1 MSELDSSA
9 KTISNPPDPARIMDG
24 LRDTGYDFNTA
35 VSDIIDNSIAADA
48 TEIYV
53 RVEADPNMNV
63 TVTIADNGIGMDY
76 DGLKNAMKYGSDK
89 RPDAKSLGKF
99 GLGLKTASTA
109 FCKKLSVVSRPA
121 AGADALKVCWDLD
134 FISKMNDWSLLV
146 PEATDDDLDLLDQ
159 AAKGD
164 SGTVVIWENID
175 RLFRR
180 SYSSP
185 AFARKALDKFI
196 SGLRDHIELV
206 YQRFLDRRFSDVQ
219 DVRIWLNDEE
229 VKPFDPFCTD
239 EDKTAL
245 LQNCILEI
253 EGTSASLEVKAYLL
267 PRKDEFSTKEAAA
280 RSRLGNDTQGFYVY
294 RENRL
299 IYFGNWMGMFKN
311 EPHFSLLR
319 VEVSFNHIADDY
331 LNVDIKKSRIL
342 FDQSI
347 YDILQKEFLP
357 APRREAEKRYR
368 QGTTAA
374 VNKTGK
380 APHDA
385 ANKTIES
392 KAPHAESSKTTILDE
407 SNNQVRVENK
417 NGSVVTR
424 IKIRGSED
432 GAMRVIPVESI
443 EYNALWNPVIADGR
457 HAVELNMSHPY
468 YQKVYYPLL
477 GRPTSI
483 TGLDALFWSLAE
495 AELGSF
501 TQDSKEFFEDMRLGT
516 SRNLSKLIADLP
528 DPDVPDED
536 LEA

>member
-1 MSELDSSA
+1 MSELDSAA

-35 VSDIIDNSIAADA
+35 VSDIIDNSIAAEA
-48 TEIYV
+48 SEIYV

-63 TVTIADNGIGMDY
+63 TVSIADDGTGMDY

-121 AGADALKVCWDLD
+121 AGAEALKVCWDLD

-146 PEATDDDLDLLDQ
+146 PEVTEDDLDLLDQ
-159 AAKGD
+159 AAKGS

-185 AFARKALDKFI
+185 VYARKALDKFI
-196 SGLRDHIELV
+196 SSLRDHIELV
-206 YQRFLDRRFSDVQ
+206 YQRFLDRSFEDVQ
-219 DVRIWLNDEE
+219 NVRIWLNDVE

-239 EDKTAL
+239 EEKTAL
-245 LQNCILEI
+245 LQSAALDI
-253 EGTSASLEVKAYLL
+253 EGTPASLVLNAYLL
-267 PRKDEFSTKEAAA
+267 PRKDEFSTKDAAS

-299 IYFGNWMGMFKN
+299 IYSGNWMGMFKN

-319 VEVSFNHIADDY
+319 VEVSFDHLADDY

-342 FDQSI
+342 FDQRI
-347 YDILQKEFLP
+347 YDTLQKEFLP
-357 APRREAEKRYR
+357 APRRQAEQRYR
-368 QGTTAA
+368 QGTIAA

-392 KAPHAESSKTTILDE
+392 KASHAESSKTTILDE
-407 SNNQVRVENK
+407 SSNQVRVDNK
-417 NGSVVTR
+417 NGTVVTR

-443 EYNALWNPVIADGR
+443 EYNALWNPVIADGK

-477 GRPTSI
+477 NRPTSI

-501 TQDSKEFFEDMRLGT
+501 TQDSKEFFEDMRMGT
-516 SRNLSKLIADLP
+516 SRNLSKLLADLP
-528 DPDVPDED
+528 DPDIPDED
-536 LEA
+536 PEA

>member
-1 MSELDSSA
+1 MTELDSSA

-48 TEIYV
+48 SEIYV

-121 AGADALKVCWDLD
+121 AGTDALKVCWDLD

-146 PEATDDDLDLLDQ
+146 PETTDDDLDLLDQ
-159 AAKGD
+159 AAKGA

-185 AFARKALDKFI
+185 TYARKALDRFI
-196 SGLRDHIELV
+196 SDLRDHIELV

-219 DVRIWLNDEE
+219 NVRIWLNDEE

-239 EDKTAL
+239 ENKTAL
-245 LQNCILEI
+245 LQNSILEI
-253 EGTSASLEVKAYLL
+253 EGTPASLDVKAYLL

-319 VEVSFNHIADDY
+319 VEVSFNHLADDY

-347 YDILQKEFLP
+347 YDALQKEFLP
-357 APRREAEKRYR
+357 APRRQAEQRYR
-368 QGTTAA
+368 QGTIAA

-392 KAPHAESSKTTILDE
+392 RASHAESSKTTILDE
-407 SNNQVRVENK
+407 PSNQVRVDNK

-424 IKIRGSED
+424 IKIRSSED

-443 EYNALWNPVIADGR
+443 EYNALWNPVIADGK

-477 GRPTSI
+477 SRPTSI

-528 DPDVPDED
+528 DPDVPYED
-536 LEA
+536 PEA